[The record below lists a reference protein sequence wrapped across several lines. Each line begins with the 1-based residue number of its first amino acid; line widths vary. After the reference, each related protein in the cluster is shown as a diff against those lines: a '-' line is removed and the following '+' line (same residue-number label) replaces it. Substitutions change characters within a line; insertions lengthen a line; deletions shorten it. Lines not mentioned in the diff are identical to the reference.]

1 MLLQPQPQAALKPP
15 PFARVEGPHSPT
27 VRPAAGPA
35 FDLGEPTIG
44 RVRLDPSTPREMPA
58 AWSYARTSTA
68 RQAGADKSG
77 MQRQEQ
83 ALADW
88 LAAHPDHV
96 LQQALVDPG
105 VSGSGA
111 HRRSGA
117 LGAFIRAAQA
127 GTVPAGSVLIVESI
141 TRFSREVER
150 QVLGVL
156 LNDFWANDLGLAL
169 CGHDEIYTAELIDS
183 QPHRLH
189 VLLAL
194 MQQSRAEWNERS
206 KRSKGARAAARAK
219 QESGIRVAGRVPWFI
234 LKDADNRALR
244 DEAGLFQLD
253 PVAVET
259 INMMVEMYQQGQGSQ
274 LIAVALNKAGRPTR
288 SPRSKAW
295 SSETVRKVLRDRS
308 LVGEAVRAA
317 GNVPNYWPAV
327 MSAATFEQLAAITA
341 ANDTGSPRNRGS
353 ATQNL
358 FATVGRCANCGGPV
372 SVFRGGNGTISYVT
386 CRNAVRKIGDCPHSR
401 YVRQADWEAMGLA
414 MLRSAQWDQLLAR
427 PGDNDTADQLKRELD
442 EVISQHLEVG
452 KQLELAQA
460 RADQAWLSEVSE
472 ERQATIERV
481 LTTLREQ
488 LAGVSAH
495 RQKLEQQLA
504 ALQAQPSSQD
514 QAALLASRLQEY
526 RSKLDDLEQR
536 RSFNKWLRTREPQ
549 IRLLLHPN
557 SRVQLC
563 VGDTKGPVI
572 DIAGDIARIA
582 LNMSGTDLTQSD
594 AGMSFEAPDHQSA
607 EFDPPWPE
615 DLPEQQSA
623 VAI

>member
-1 MLLQPQPQAALKPP
+1 MIGQPSAQ
-15 PFARVEGPHSPT
+15 
-27 VRPAAGPA
+27 
-35 FDLGEPTIG
+35 
-44 RVRLDPSTPREMPA
+44 MPA
-58 AWSYARTSTA
+58 AWSYARTSTTK
-68 RQAGADKSG
+68 QAGADKSG

-88 LAAHPDHV
+88 LAAHPEHV

-127 GTVPAGSVLIVESI
+127 GTVPPGSVLIVESI

-156 LNDFWANDLGLAL
+156 LNDFWANNLGLAL

-219 QESGIRVAGRVPWFI
+219 QESGVRIAGRVPWFV

-259 INMMVEMYQQGQGSQ
+259 INMMVQMYEQGKGSQ

-308 LVGEAVRAA
+308 VVGEAVRAA

-327 MSAATFEQLAAITA
+327 MSVATFEKLASITA

-372 SVFRGGNGTISYVT
+372 SVFRGGNGAISYVT
-386 CRNAVRKIGDCPHSR
+386 CRNAVRKIGDCPHR
-401 YVRQADWEAMGLA
+401 KYVRQDDWEATGLA
-414 MLRSAQWDQLLAR
+414 LLRSAQWDQLLAR
-427 PGDNDTADQLKRELD
+427 PGDNDTADQLKHELD
-442 EVISQHLEVG
+442 AVVSQHLEVT
-452 KQLELAQA
+452 KQLEVAQA
-460 RADQAWLSEVSE
+460 RADQAWLSDVSE

-481 LTTLREQ
+481 LATLREQ
-488 LAGVSAH
+488 LAGVSAQ
-495 RQKLEQQLA
+495 RQKLEQQLTV
-504 ALQAQPSSQD
+504 LQAQPSSSD
-514 QAALLASRLQEY
+514 QAALLANRLKEY
-526 RSKLDDLEQR
+526 RGQLDDLEQR

-549 IRLLLHPN
+549 IQLLLHPGH
-557 SRVQLC
+557 RIQLA
-563 VGDTKGPVI
+563 VGAEHGPIMSI
-572 DIAGDIARIA
+572 DGGIARIA
-582 LNMSGTDLTQSD
+582 LSMGGTDLKQDGSTWK
-594 AGMSFEAPDHQSA
+594 FEAP
-607 EFDPPWPE
+607 PE
-615 DLPEQQSA
+615 DLGDRGD
-623 VAI
+623 